1 MLTKRS
7 YNNQQQIWNLLHRC
21 YVEFFEHRMRGCFYD
36 QYSVLNYTYNQNG
49 YITHKG
55 DSKTGQYEDYVY
67 ED

>member
-49 YITHKG
+49 
-55 DSKTGQYEDYVY
+55 
-67 ED
+67 